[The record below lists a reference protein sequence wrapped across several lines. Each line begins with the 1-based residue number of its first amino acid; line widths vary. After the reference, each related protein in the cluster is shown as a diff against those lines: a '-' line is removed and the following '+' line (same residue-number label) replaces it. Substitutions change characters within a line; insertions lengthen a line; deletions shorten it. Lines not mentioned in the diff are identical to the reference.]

1 MEHCL
6 CYGREREAVRPEF
19 GECAPRA
26 HELTEIFL
34 RRLPEI
40 RRLLVRDVQAAFD
53 GDPAATNLDEVI
65 LAYPGVLAVSVYRI
79 AHALYDLG
87 VPMMARIM
95 TEWAHSKTGCDI
107 HPGAK
112 IGAAF
117 FIDHATGV
125 VIGETTEI
133 GEGVKLYQG
142 VTLGALSFPRDA
154 SGQIIRGRKRH
165 PTVESGA
172 TLYANAT
179 VLGGQTVVGANSVIG
194 GSVFLT
200 RSVPPR
206 SRVSLKEPELRVAIA
221 RRCGRVR
228 RDLFRHLAIRRRVKS
243 GPTRRARSHHLA
255 EHRHQQQ
262 GDDVDDLDQR
272 IDRRT
277 RRVLVG
283 VAHGVAGHGGLVR
296 IGSLAAE
303 VALFDVFLGIV
314 PGAAAGGHRYGD
326 EQSGDDGPD
335 EQAAERLHAGSGAHQ
350 PIHDEYQHDRH
361 DDRQQRRHDH
371 LLDRSL
377 RQHVDGARIVGLRRA
392 FHDALDVAELPPHLV
407 DHRAGGASH
416 GFHRHGGE
424 HVGDQTADEQA
435 R

>member
-1 MEHCL
+1 MNATASKKPQATALEQLTGELLHSYLGDERGRRISQRYLPSREAIVEILGAVLDLMYPGYFGRQDLNADNLSVHVEQMAAALVPKLEREMEHCL
-6 CYGREREAVRPEF
+6 CYGREREAVRQEF

-26 HELTEIFL
+26 RELTEIFL
-34 RRLPEI
+34 GRLPEI

-65 LAYPGVLAVSVYRI
+65 LAYTGVLAVSVYRI
-79 AHALYDLG
+79 AHALHDLG

-133 GEGVKLYQG
+133 GDGVKLYQG

-154 SGQIIRGRKRH
+154 AGQIISGKKRH
-165 PTVESGA
+165 PTVESGS

-206 SRVSLKEPELRVAIA
+206 SRVSLKEPELRVA
-221 RRCGRVR
+221 
-228 RDLFRHLAIRRRVKS
+228 
-243 GPTRRARSHHLA
+243 TR
-255 EHRHQQQ
+255 
-262 GDDVDDLDQR
+262 
-272 IDRRT
+272 
-277 RRVLVG
+277 
-283 VAHGVAGHGGLVR
+283 
-296 IGSLAAE
+296 
-303 VALFDVFLGIV
+303 
-314 PGAAAGGHRYGD
+314 
-326 EQSGDDGPD
+326 
-335 EQAAERLHAGSGAHQ
+335 
-350 PIHDEYQHDRH
+350 
-361 DDRQQRRHDH
+361 
-371 LLDRSL
+371 
-377 RQHVDGARIVGLRRA
+377 DGAVES
-392 FHDALDVAELPPHLV
+392 DAIYFDI
-407 DHRAGGASH
+407 
-416 GFHRHGGE
+416 
-424 HVGDQTADEQA
+424 
-435 R
+435 